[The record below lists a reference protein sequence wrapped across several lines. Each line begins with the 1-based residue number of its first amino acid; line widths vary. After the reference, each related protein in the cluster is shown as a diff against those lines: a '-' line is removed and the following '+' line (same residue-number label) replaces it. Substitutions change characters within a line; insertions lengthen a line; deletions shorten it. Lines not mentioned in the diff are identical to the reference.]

1 MAGYIFSFLAG
12 ALAIGLVLQFL
23 AKVDSNTTQQPRK
36 LMNIPTT
43 YTPEQIR
50 SELMTSVTAGL
61 PDGRWVAARPMG
73 WQGLGIKARCNAA
86 WMVFTGRWDA
96 LRWEGQ

>member
-1 MAGYIFSFLAG
+1 M
-12 ALAIGLVLQFL
+12 
-23 AKVDSNTTQQPRK
+23 NTP
-36 LMNIPTT
+36 NV
-43 YTPEQIR
+43 YTPEQLR
-50 SELMTSVTAGL
+50 SEPLTNIQAGL

-73 WQGLGIKARCNAA
+73 WQGLCLRKRLRAA

>member
-1 MAGYIFSFLAG
+1 M
-12 ALAIGLVLQFL
+12 
-23 AKVDSNTTQQPRK
+23 NT
-36 LMNIPTT
+36 PTI
-43 YTPEQIR
+43 YTPESLAR
-50 SELMTSVTAGL
+50 TTRHCSAGL

-73 WQGLGIKARCNAA
+73 WQGLSLRQRLRCA

>member
-1 MAGYIFSFLAG
+1 M
-12 ALAIGLVLQFL
+12 
-23 AKVDSNTTQQPRK
+23 NT
-36 LMNIPTT
+36 PTV

-50 SELMTSVTAGL
+50 SEPLCCVAKGL
-61 PDGRWVAARPMG
+61 PDGRWVAARPLA
-73 WQGLGIKARCNAA
+73 WQGLSFRRRLRAA